1 MGHSRIISGKT
12 DIYAI
17 LGDPVSHSLSPIIHN
32 SAFEHEKLDKV
43 FIAFKTGKEDLSMAM
58 KMVRTFS
65 IKGLSVTMPLKE
77 EILQYLDK
85 LSPEARLIGAVNCVI
100 NDDGI
105 LTGYNTDSSGFG
117 LSLLS
122 KYNKYPST
130 VFIFGA
136 GGVAKAVA
144 VHLAMNKVKKIY
156 ITNRNY
162 DRATALADK
171 LSNFKEIEVRILPW
185 EIRQWSNALNESDLI
200 VNCTSL
206 GMNNK
211 GDLAVLVPWQYV
223 QKNAVIYDTVYEP
236 LETSFLKKAGSLN
249 LDTVAGTSL
258 LIHQAAVAFKI
269 WTGREAP
276 LEIMEKSIVEYLVK
290 RPQKDS

>member
-1 MGHSRIISGKT
+1 MGHARVISGKT
-12 DIYAI
+12 DIYAV
-17 LGDPVSHSLSPIIHN
+17 LGDPISHSLSPIIHN
-32 SAFEHEKLDKV
+32 SAFEYENLDKV
-43 FIAFKTGKEDLSMAM
+43 FIALKTVKEDLKLAM
-58 KMVRTFS
+58 EMVRTFS

-85 LSPEARLIGAVNCVI
+85 LSPEAQFIGAVNCVS
-100 NDDGI
+100 NEDGI
-105 LTGYNTDSSGFG
+105 LTGYNTDSQGFG

-136 GGVAKAVA
+136 GGVAKAIA
-144 VHLAMNKVKKIY
+144 VQLAMNKVKKIY
-156 ITNRNY
+156 ITNRNFE
-162 DRATALADK
+162 RAKSLADK
-171 LSNFKEIEVRILPW
+171 LSFFKETKVEVIPW
-185 EIRQWSNALNESDLI
+185 EDGKWSNALNESELI

-223 QKNAVIYDTVYEP
+223 QKDAVIYDTVYEP
-236 LETSFLKKAGSLN
+236 LETSFFKKAGSLN

-258 LIHQAAVAFKI
+258 LIHQAAVAFEI
-269 WTGREAP
+269 WTGKPAP
-276 LEIMEKSIVEYLVK
+276 VEVMKKSVVEYLNSK
-290 RPQKDS
+290 